1 MSLTLGP
8 SVTCT
13 TEQYYC
19 TDSISTMYESVAKQD
34 MLNEYESVVKQYI
47 LNEAI
52 RIVVTL
58 NNTLQRRYIFYMV
71 QEEQT
76 IAQ

>member
-1 MSLTLGP
+1 MNRAMSLAFGP

-34 MLNEYESVVKQYI
+34 I

-58 NNTLQRRYIFYMV
+58 NNTLQRRYIFYTA
-71 QEEQT
+71 QGEQA

>member
-1 MSLTLGP
+1 MNRALSLTLGP

-34 MLNEYESVVKQYI
+34 I
-47 LNEAI
+47 LNEVI
-52 RIVVTL
+52 RIVVTF

-71 QEEQT
+71 QEGHA

>member
-1 MSLTLGP
+1 VNRALSLTLGP
-8 SVTCT
+8 PVTCT

-34 MLNEYESVVKQYI
+34 I

-71 QEEQT
+71 QEEQA

>member
-1 MSLTLGP
+1 MNRAMSLTLGP

-34 MLNEYESVVKQYI
+34 I

-52 RIVVTL
+52 RIVITL
-58 NNTLQRRYIFYMV
+58 ITHCRDDIIFYMA

>member
-1 MSLTLGP
+1 
-8 SVTCT
+8 
-13 TEQYYC
+13 
-19 TDSISTMYESVAKQD
+19 MYESVAKQD

-58 NNTLQRRYIFYMV
+58 NNTLQRRYIFYTA
-71 QEEQT
+71 QEEQA